1 MVAGDEVPLQLRSQL
16 KVASPDAV
24 HAPDPAMLVV
34 VDRHEPDV
42 RCQPKKQHDG
52 KQHKRKC
59 GESGAQK
66 RSLCHQGKRD
76 HIR

>member
-24 HAPDPAMLVV
+24 HAADPVMLVV

-42 RCQPKKQHDG
+42 GRQPKKQHDW
-52 KQHKRKC
+52 KQHEREG
-59 GESGAQK
+59 GESGAK
-66 RSLCHQGKRD
+66 KGSLCHQGERD
-76 HIR
+76 HVG